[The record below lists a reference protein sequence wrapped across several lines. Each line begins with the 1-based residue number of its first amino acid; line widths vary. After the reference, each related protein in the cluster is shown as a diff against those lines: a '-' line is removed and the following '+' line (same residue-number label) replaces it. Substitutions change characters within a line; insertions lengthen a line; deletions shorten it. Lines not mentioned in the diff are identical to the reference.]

1 MSFRVCS
8 WQKNEVK
15 WMKLLEADKIG
26 SATSPLN
33 LTKTVSVIDEND
45 APKAGDVVVVRALSE
60 SVTYGNLELPNGRL
74 AKINRNDVLI
84 GVLGRRRALKGF
96 VGDVPE
102 SVKTGDKLHLLNM
115 GGVIGVCLGHH
126 SSLSDAIEVEVLGI
140 AVYCDAETCFGDAE
154 TGRHGDAGIS
164 VQSSEFSDLIST
176 DNENISPSA
185 RHRVSASQIMNIA
198 DNALK
203 PTDFLKKSAPIV
215 VVAGTCMNSGK
226 TVAAAEIIKQAA
238 HAGLKVAGAKMSG
251 IACLRDTLNMEDH
264 GAFRTASF
272 LDCGL
277 PSTVDCGDLAP
288 VAKAI
293 LNHLNEF
300 QPDLIVVELGD
311 GIVGG
316 YAVDSVL
323 QDFEIK
329 SAISSFVFCASDY
342 VGVIGGMTVL
352 KDLGIEID
360 VIAGSVTD
368 SPMGEDFVQNEF
380 GINAGNARRD
390 GARFFSLI
398 ADKTAGVENKIS
410 PAFYPG
416 NHLQQLTI

>member
-1 MSFRVCS
+1 M
-8 WQKNEVK
+8 
-15 WMKLLEADKIG
+15 MILEADKIG

-33 LTKTVSVIDEND
+33 LKKTVAVINENN

-74 AKINRNDVLI
+74 AKINRNDVLL
-84 GVLGRRRALKGF
+84 GVLGKRRALKGF
-96 VGDVPE
+96 VGDVPD
-102 SVKTGDKLHLLNM
+102 SIKTGDKLNLLNM
-115 GGVIGVCLGHH
+115 GGVIGICKGHH

-140 AVYCDAETCFGDAE
+140 AANDRGKV
-154 TGRHGDAGIS
+154 
-164 VQSSEFSDLIST
+164 L
-176 DNENISPSA
+176 NIG
-185 RHRVSASQIMNIA
+185 

-203 PTDFLKKSAPIV
+203 PTDFLKNSAPIV
-215 VVAGTCMNSGK
+215 IVAGTCMNSGK
-226 TVAAAEIIKQAA
+226 TVAATEIIKQAH
-238 HAGLKVAGAKMSG
+238 HAGLKVCGAKMSG
-251 IACLRDTLNMEDH
+251 VAALRDTLNMEDH
-264 GAFRTASF
+264 GATATASF

-277 PSTVDCGDLAP
+277 PSTVDYGDLSP

-323 QDFEIK
+323 KDAEIK

-342 VGVIGGMTVL
+342 VGVIGGISVL
-352 KDLGIEID
+352 KNLGIEID

-368 SPMGEDFVQNEF
+368 SQMGEDFVEQNY
-380 GINAGNARRD
+380 GIKAGNARRN
-390 GARFFSLI
+390 GLRLFELVNSSKQLNHIPQKQSFETFAS
-398 ADKTAGVENKIS
+398 IS
-410 PAFYPG
+410 
-416 NHLQQLTI
+416 